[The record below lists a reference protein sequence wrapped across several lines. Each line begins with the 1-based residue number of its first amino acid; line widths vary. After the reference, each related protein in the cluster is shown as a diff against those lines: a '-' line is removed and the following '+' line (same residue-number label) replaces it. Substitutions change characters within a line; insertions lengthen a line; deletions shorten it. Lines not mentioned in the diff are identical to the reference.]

1 MTDCMRIA
9 AGATVSVL
17 ALLLTA
23 CAASAGVAV
32 VSESPT
38 VVLSKSDETIVA
50 DVVGDGAVD
59 YEGIQAEWTRAV
71 AAWPLPVP
79 SARPFP
85 QQYPIKDLNEW
96 DYYESGSALKK
107 ASFWWECA
115 DNEAIEQAHADE
127 EADDADYWVEAFETW
142 KSSSAGAFAIDNITA
157 VRLGTSCAGFPGF
170 DPSVAIVSP

>member
-1 MTDCMRIA
+1 MTDRLRMA
-9 AGATVSVL
+9 AAATVPVL

-23 CAASAGVAV
+23 CAASVRNDM
-32 VSESPT
+32 VSENQT
-38 VVLSKSDETIVA
+38 VVFSHSDETIVA

-71 AAWPLPVP
+71 AAWPLPIP
-79 SARPFP
+79 AARPFP

-115 DNEAIEQAHADE
+115 VNEAIEQAHADE

-142 KSSSAGAFAIDNITA
+142 KSSAAGAFAIDNITA